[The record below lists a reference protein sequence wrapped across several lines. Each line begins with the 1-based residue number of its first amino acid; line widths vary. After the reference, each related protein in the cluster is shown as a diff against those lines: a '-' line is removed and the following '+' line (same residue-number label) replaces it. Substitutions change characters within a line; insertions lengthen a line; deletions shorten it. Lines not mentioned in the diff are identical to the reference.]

1 MGSNFQ
7 DYSFGSSDDPLAVFM
22 LIILGIIGVYICYK
36 IYLYYQDRRKWS
48 WFLQLCKEKK
58 MNQKEVAYLKNIVLR
73 KKIASSDDL
82 YGSIFQLN
90 LPSPIKRKLLWEDEP
105 ARPSARRP
113 SRV

>member
-48 WFLQLCKEKK
+48 WFLQLCIEKK

-82 YGSIFQLN
+82 YGSIFQ
-90 LPSPIKRKLLWEDEP
+90 
-105 ARPSARRP
+105 
-113 SRV
+113 